1 MKFVF
6 KKKIYSKVALFK
18 AAYQY
23 IDDYYIHLDEDETNY
38 FVDVEKKNTE
48 RKDITEKEFLNEMIL
63 QETRKIVE
71 DRTKNLRE
79 TIYARAM
86 ASTII
91 DEEETTDADE
101 SVDANNFLVDWF
113 DNE

>member
-1 MKFVF
+1 M
-6 KKKIYSKVALFK
+6 
-18 AAYQY
+18 
-23 IDDYYIHLDEDETNY
+23 
-38 FVDVEKKNTE
+38 
-48 RKDITEKEFLNEMIL
+48 

-71 DRTKNLRE
+71 DRTKKLRE